1 MKTLYIVRHAK
12 SSWREIDL
20 ADIDRPL
27 KERGVND
34 AIKVGERLKERNII
48 PDLIF
53 SSNAIRALHTAM
65 IIARHLEFPFQRLI
79 TRKEIYASTK
89 ESLFHFIGEVNNQYD
104 TIMVVGHDP
113 TLTNFI
119 NHFLQN
125 QQLDKIPTSAVVEL
139 KIIANSWQEIKKAST
154 ETISQILPKTMQTIK
169 LK

>member
-12 SSWREIDL
+12 SSWSDVDL

-34 AIKVGERLKERNII
+34 AIKIGERLRERNIN
-48 PDLIF
+48 PDIIF

-65 IIARHLEFPFQRLI
+65 IIARYLDFPFQRLM

-89 ESLFHFIGEVNNQYD
+89 ESLFHFLSAIDNQNEKVM
-104 TIMVVGHDP
+104 IVGHDP
-113 TLTNFI
+113 TLTNFL
-119 NHFLQN
+119 NHFLPN
-125 QQLDKIPTSAVVEL
+125 QQLDKIPTSSVVEL
-139 KIIANSWQEIKKAST
+139 QILAENWIELKKST
-154 ETISQILPKTMQTIK
+154 TKTISQILPKTMQTIK